1 MSYPEAIFKIVKNN
15 DCPFYV
21 LGDSF
26 VLSGH
31 SFSSEQN
38 DENEFNINSAVTFPK
53 EKMICRTLVGNLL
66 TILILYETMSNIEE
80 CERSCSGCTG
90 TIRFAFEKRK
100 KPISTDGIQQEMD
113 TEKIASL
120 LRNFSIFQSLSGDDL
135 RTFVTFLQL
144 RKFPE
149 EEIIIKKGD
158 PGTNLYIIVSGQVE
172 ILDEEGVSL
181 AFLGPEEVFGEMSLL
196 SGEPVGAT
204 VKAVKAGILLYLNG
218 KNFRKVLGM
227 FPTLQMY
234 FARLLAR
241 RLTQTNI
248 VRAQEIKSGM
258 IGKLSDMPPSELFQT
273 FNINQKTGKL
283 NLSLSGGAAQIYFRD
298 GSLIKVDYQDKDDKE
313 ALYEILKE
321 KKGRF
326 QFHAGLP
333 DKEKDTPEIGNF
345 MWLLMEGLRRAD
357 ETQEEDV

>member
-15 DCPFYV
+15 NCPFYV
-21 LGDSF
+21 LGDTF
-26 VLSGH
+26 TLSGH
-31 SFSSEQN
+31 SFSSE
-38 DENEFNINSAVTFPK
+38 NEDQKEFDVNSTVTFPN

-66 TILILYETMSNIEE
+66 MVLILYETMSNIEE

-90 TIRFAFEKRK
+90 TVRFAFEKRK
-100 KPISTDGIQQEMD
+100 KAIAVEGVHQEMD
-113 TEKIASL
+113 TEAIASL
-120 LRNFSIFQSLSGDDL
+120 LRDFSIFQSLSGDDL
-135 RTFVTFLQL
+135 RTFVNFLQL
-144 RKFPE
+144 GKYPE
-149 EEIIIKKGD
+149 GKTIIKKGD
-158 PGTNLYIIVSGQVE
+158 PGTNLYIIVSGKVE

-181 AFLGPEEVFGEMSLL
+181 AFLGAEEVFGEMSLL

-204 VKAVKAGILLYLNG
+204 VKVVKSGIVLFLSG

-227 FPTLQMY
+227 FPSLQMY

-241 RLTQTNI
+241 RLAQTNI

-273 FNINQKTGKL
+273 FNINQKTGVLKL
-283 NLSLSGGAAQIYFRD
+283 NLTGGAAQIYFRD

-313 ALYEILKE
+313 ALYEILGE

-333 DKEKDTPEIGNF
+333 DDKKGTPEIGNF

-357 ETQEEDV
+357 ETKEEVV

>member
-1 MSYPEAIFKIVKNN
+1 MSYPEAIFKIVENN
-15 DCPFYV
+15 DCPFYT

-31 SFSSEQN
+31 SFSSKID
-38 DENEFNINSAVTFPK
+38 DENEFDINSTVTFPK

-90 TIRFAFEKRK
+90 SIQFAFEKRK
-100 KPISTDGIQQEMD
+100 KMIIPNGVQQEMD

-144 RKFPE
+144 RKYLA
-149 EEIIIKKGD
+149 EEIIIKKGEA
-158 PGTNLYIIVSGQVE
+158 GTNLYIIVSAQVE
-172 ILDEEGVSL
+172 VLDEEGVSL

-204 VKAVKAGILLYLNG
+204 IKVVKSGIVLFLSG

-227 FPTLQMY
+227 FPSLQMY

-258 IGKLSDMPPSELFQT
+258 IGKLADMPPSELFQT
-273 FNINQKTGKL
+273 FNINQKTGVL
-283 NLSLSGGAAQIYFRD
+283 NLTVSGGAAQVYFRE
-298 GSLIKVDYQDKDDKE
+298 GSLIKVNFQGKDDKE
-313 ALYEILKE
+313 ALYEIMT
-321 KKGRF
+321 KKRGRF
-326 QFHAGLP
+326 QFHAELP
-333 DKEKDTPEIGNF
+333 EKEKNTPEIGNF

-357 ETQEEDV
+357 EIKEKAV

>member
-15 DCPFYV
+15 NCPFYV
-21 LGDSF
+21 LGDRF

-31 SFSSEQN
+31 SFSSES
-38 DENEFNINSAVTFPK
+38 DDIKKFNVNSAVTFPK

-66 TILILYETMSNIEE
+66 AVLILYETMSRIEE
-80 CERSCSGCTG
+80 CERNCRGCTG
-90 TIRFAFEKRK
+90 SVRFAFEKRK
-100 KPISTDGIQQEMD
+100 KTIPVEGAQQEMD
-113 TEKIASL
+113 TEAIASL

-135 RTFVTFLQL
+135 RTFVTFLKL
-144 RKFPE
+144 KKYPE
-149 EEIIIKKGD
+149 GEIIIKKGE

-172 ILDEEGVSL
+172 VLDEEGVSL
-181 AFLGPEEVFGEMSLL
+181 AFLGAEEVFGEMSLL

-204 VKAVKAGILLYLNG
+204 IKVVKSGMVLCLSG

-227 FPTLQMY
+227 FPPLQMY

-241 RLTQTNI
+241 RLTQTNL
-248 VRAQEIKSGM
+248 VRAQEIQSGM

-273 FNINQKTGKL
+273 FNINQKTGVL

-298 GSLIKVDYQDKDDKE
+298 GALIKVDYQDREDKE

-326 QFHAGLP
+326 QFRGGLP
-333 DKEKDTPEIGNF
+333 DEEKDTPEIGNF

-357 ETQEEDV
+357 ETGVEGS